1 MREKLQSLPV
11 SELRAIAKEN
21 GIKSVTKLRKQQLVD
36 MILEVNERNQKKQT
50 EAAKKEEVDNE
61 NKENKENIQVAEVLK
76 KKKISLKRK

>member
-36 MILEVNERNQKKQT
+36 MILEVNERNQNQQT
-50 EAAKKEEVDNE
+50 EAA
-61 NKENKENIQVAEVLK
+61 
-76 KKKISLKRK
+76 

>member
-61 NKENKENIQVAEVLK
+61 NKENIQVAED
-76 KKKISLKRK
+76 RKSVV

>member
-61 NKENKENIQVAEVLK
+61 NKENKENIQVAEVSTEEK
-76 KKKISLKRK
+76 

>member
-36 MILEVNERNQKKQT
+36 MILEVNERNQKKQYKKK
-50 EAAKKEEVDNE
+50 KKEEVNNDN
-61 NKENKENIQVAEVLK
+61 K
-76 KKKISLKRK
+76 

>member
-61 NKENKENIQVAEVLK
+61 NKENKENIQVAEV
-76 KKKISLKRK
+76 STEEKRCV